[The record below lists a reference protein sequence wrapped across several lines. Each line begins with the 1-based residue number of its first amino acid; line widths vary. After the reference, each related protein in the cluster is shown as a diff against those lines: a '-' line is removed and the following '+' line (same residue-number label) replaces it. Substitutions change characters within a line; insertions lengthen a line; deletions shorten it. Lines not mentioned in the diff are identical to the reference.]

1 MKFIFSFKKKL
12 LPWFTPP
19 IAFYQKWWAVK
30 KWCLLLSVFCP
41 PPFHPNRGRDWRQ
54 MASPLV
60 PLPSPPPPPLPE
72 FPSLKTRL
80 RVIKRVFIS
89 ADRKTSSNS
98 SSTDLVFRPRRIH
111 SIAGLRT
118 RRTRARISQART
130 VSQRGTCSFRRA
142 SPVIS
147 GFVRRRVD
155 GYVEMRN
162 WGYRCCRACVF
173 LLYFFVI
180 ASKIPRFSRPAW
192 SSSEFR

>member
-1 MKFIFSFKKKL
+1 MIYTSNCILSKVVSSKKMSF
-12 LPWFTPP
+12 
-19 IAFYQKWWAVK
+19 AVR
-30 KWCLLLSVFCP
+30 LLSSTVPSKSGARLAADGIP
-41 PPFHPNRGRDWRQ
+41 PRSSPF
-54 MASPLV
+54 S
-60 PLPSPPPPPLPE
+60 PSPSPSPKFPP
-72 FPSLKTRL
+72 LKTRL

-98 SSTDLVFRPRRIH
+98 SSTDLVFRPHWIH

-118 RRTRARISQART
+118 RRARARNSQART

-155 GYVEMRN
+155 GNVEMRN

-180 ASKIPRFSRPAW
+180 ASKNPRFSRPAW